1 MGFLQQG
8 DTFDSVVHAKTTV
21 NEATVAAQQAMYS
34 QPCTL
39 SQLQEREADIRA
51 LAELSRALDKK
62 ASATGLGHVIVFSI
76 VFEDENGNPFV
87 FKSCKQGL

>member
-1 MGFLQQG
+1 VEFLQQG
-8 DTFDSVVHAKTTV
+8 DTFDSVAHAKNTG

-51 LAELSRALDKK
+51 LADLSRALDKK
-62 ASATGLGHVIVFSI
+62 ASATCLVFVIVFSL
-76 VFEDENGNPFV
+76 VSEDENGNHL
-87 FKSCKQGL
+87 CY